1 MMIGTNLFLVA
12 VGAILKYAVTLTVV
26 GIDLHT
32 VGVILMIVGIV
43 GLVVNVILLLRNR
56 DTEMPSPTGGI

>member
-43 GLVVNVILLLRNR
+43 GLAVNVILLLRSR
-56 DTEMPSPTGGI
+56 DTEMPSPTGGL